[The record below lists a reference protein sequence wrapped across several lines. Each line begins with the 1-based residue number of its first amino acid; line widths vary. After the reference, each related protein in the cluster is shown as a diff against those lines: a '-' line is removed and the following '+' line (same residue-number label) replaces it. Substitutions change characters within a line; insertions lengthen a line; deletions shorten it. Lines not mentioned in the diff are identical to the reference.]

1 MSLDQLR
8 RIGLRPAATRER
20 VAAGRLHRV
29 HAGVYAVG
37 HPVLALEGRLL
48 AAVLACGPEAFLS
61 HRSAAQLWGLLS
73 NTSAIDVS
81 SPLRTGRLLEGI
93 SVHRCGTAT
102 PLDVTTRKG
111 IPCANVARTLVDL
124 AGIVSRRTLQRV
136 CEQAEVLELF
146 DLRAIEEVLERNRRR
161 RGSRRLRGVLAE
173 VSPDAGVS
181 RSELERRF
189 LALCRQ
195 HHLSSPSV
203 NCWVAVS
210 DDGFAVDFLWP
221 AQRLIA
227 ETDGQRFHHTR
238 RAFERDRRRDQLL
251 TTAGYRVVRFTWRQV
266 VNRPREVGA
275 TLRDLLGR
283 V

>member
-1 MSLDQLR
+1 M
-8 RIGLRPAATRER
+8 
-20 VAAGRLHRV
+20 
-29 HAGVYAVG
+29 
-37 HPVLALEGRLL
+37 
-48 AAVLACGPEAFLS
+48 
-61 HRSAAQLWGLLS
+61 S

-81 SPLRTGRLLEGI
+81 SPLRTGRGREGI

-124 AGIVSRRTLQRV
+124 AGIVSRRTLQRA

-173 VSPDAGVS
+173 VSPDAGVF

-189 LALCRQ
+189 LALCRRY
-195 HHLSSPSV
+195 HLPAPSINV
-203 NCWVAVS
+203 WVSLA
-210 DDGFAVDFLWP
+210 DDGLQVDFLW
-221 AQRLIA
+221 AEQRLVA
-227 ETDGQRFHHTR
+227 ETDGQRFHRTR
-238 RAFERDRRRDQLL
+238 QAFERDRRRDQLL
-251 TTAGYRVVRFTWRQV
+251 TAAGYRVVRFTWRQV
-266 VNRPREVGA
+266 IDRPREVGA
-275 TLRDLLGR
+275 TLRALLAR